1 MESVFYYPLTLHQGT
16 ASGSVVAPWVTD
28 LPSGSGVTTQ
38 VVVLTQNESLSDG
51 MYLWDGTQW
60 RLVIP
65 YVAIA
70 ESIISGAAIEVF
82 YQMAAPYTQLPI
94 NATLWKNSVQ
104 TQGTTVTAGTSSVWG
119 AAYVSAAG
127 TGTVQT
133 VNNVGPDGS
142 GNVEIEI
149 ANIPGLQTAL
159 DNAGSVKT
167 VDGQSPDGNGNIVV
181 EATTNPTGTNGLSPV
196 FDGGASTGNIILRQ
210 IVGGTGITAA
220 IDGNGNIDL
229 SNAGVL
235 SVNGETG
242 AVTGIAPLASPA
254 FTGTPTAP
262 TPTIGDDSQN
272 LATTAFVQT
281 ALANG
286 VANSIQVFEYTA
298 TAGQT
303 SFPASFPPGAVVE
316 VFRAGIVLQSNEY
329 ATNNAGPVVLNLGA
343 NAGDPVKIVA
353 TSPFAAADTVPT
365 SGGTFTGQ
373 VYGVTANPGDNST
386 QFATTAFVD
395 NAIAGISAG
404 VTSFNTRTGAVVPAT
419 GDYTVSQVTGAA
431 PLASPAFTGT
441 PTAPTATAGTN
452 TTQVATTA
460 FVTAAVAAGGS
471 GVTSFNTRTGAVVPA
486 TGDYTVAQ
494 VTGAAPLA
502 SPALTGTPTA
512 PTATAGTNTT
522 QLATTAFVTAA
533 VAAGTAGVSSF
544 NTRTGAVVPA
554 TGDYTVAQVTGAAPI
569 ASPTFTGVPAAP
581 TATAGTS
588 TTQVATTAFVGA
600 AITAGGFLTTASA
613 ASTYA
618 PLASPALTGNPTAP
632 TATAGTNTT
641 QVATTAFVTTAVA
654 GVTSGYAPL
663 ASPTFTGTPAAPT
676 ATAGTSTTQIATTA
690 FVGAAITAGGF
701 LTTASAASTYAPLA
715 SPALTGTPTA
725 PTATAGTNTTQVATT
740 AFVTAAVFAAGGSY
754 APLASPAFTGTPT
767 VPTASSGTD
776 TTQAASTAFVYN
788 ATQVSTA
795 VPLTNANVTLSA
807 AQYGSAILN
816 FTGTLTGNVVI
827 TFPTTGQW
835 TLNNATTG
843 AFTVTVSNGSG
854 ATFTVPQSA
863 SLEVFSLGSTGM
875 VPSSSSSP
883 VRFQSPAYSYTVSAL
898 GSVSGTQTL
907 NLGSATEFTM
917 TITGATTLAFT
928 NTLGT
933 NQSEVVYIRFT
944 NAGSAAITWP
954 SGAQFAGGTAPTFTT
969 SGIDLIGVKYD
980 TTSST
985 YFVFV
990 IGLNM
995 LT

>member
-65 YVAIA
+65 YQAIA

-82 YQMAAPYTQLPI
+82 YQMAAPYTQLPN
-94 NATLWKNSVQ
+94 NATLWKNSIQ

-119 AAYVSAAG
+119 ATYVSAAG

-235 SVNGETG
+235 SVNGQTG

-419 GDYTVSQVTGAA
+419 GDYTV
-431 PLASPAFTGT
+431 
-441 PTAPTATAGTN
+441 
-452 TTQVATTA
+452 
-460 FVTAAVAAGGS
+460 
-471 GVTSFNTRTGAVVPA
+471 
-486 TGDYTVAQ
+486 AQ

-522 QLATTAFVTAA
+522 QVATTAFVTAA

-569 ASPTFTGVPAAP
+569 ASPTFTGVPAGP

-588 TTQVATTAFVGA
+588 TTQLATTAFVGA

-618 PLASPALTGNPTAP
+618 PLASPALTGTPTAP

-641 QVATTAFVTTAVA
+641 QLATTAFVTTAVA

-740 AFVTAAVFAAGGSY
+740 AFVTAAVSAAGGSY

-854 ATFTVPQSA
+854 VTFTIPQSA

-907 NLGSATEFTM
+907 NLATATEFTM